1 MKSESTLQ
9 YFGPTAPQS
18 SSTKLVSGGL
28 QDAKPGGNVGA
39 AQQTHGEEPVSTT
52 IGSPPQQ
59 RKRVKRD
66 TVSSMS
72 SVEEDMSSISGE
84 SEVERQPAPRI
95 LQPTSSSGGFS
106 YQKSPPV
113 LQSPSEMWTID
124 HGTHLSTRESYGLYS
139 I

>member
-18 SSTKLVSGGL
+18 SSKLVSGSF
-28 QDAKPGGNVGA
+28 QDAKPGGNVGV
-39 AQQTHGEEPVSTT
+39 AQPTHSEEPVSTT

-84 SEVERQPAPRI
+84 SEVERPAPRI
-95 LQPTSSSGGFS
+95 LQPASSSGFS

-124 HGTHLSTRESYGLYS
+124 HGTHLGMRES
-139 I
+139 